1 MIAER
6 LALLGVGYIGGSA
19 ALAAKRAGLVGEVI
33 GYDVNP
39 QVGAMAISKGVVDRF
54 STRVENAVVGADL
67 VLLAAPVRCLDGLV
81 TAAAP
86 ALAPTS
92 LVMDVGSVKHDFVEG
107 TGPKLPPGRLVG
119 CHPMAGAEF
128 TGVAFS
134 DPTIFQGRL
143 CYLCP
148 PEGTPESTTKR
159 ASSFWHG
166 IGCRT
171 QLIDPRLH
179 DRLMALQSHLPHVAA
194 FALAASLSADLP
206 FIEAQAPSAT
216 TSLRDTSRIAASSPS
231 IWRDIL
237 LANADELLPLIRRL
251 GSKVNEIAAALE
263 TQDGARLESLLSE
276 GQNARLRLV
285 KE

>member
-1 MIAER
+1 MIAGR

-33 GYDVNP
+33 GYDIDP
-39 QVGAMAISKGVVDRF
+39 QVGDIAMDKGVVDRF
-54 STRVENAVVGADL
+54 STRVEDAVAGADL

-81 TAAAP
+81 MSAAP
-86 ALAPTS
+86 ALEPNS
-92 LVMDVGSVKHDFVEG
+92 LVMDVGSVKHDFVKG
-107 TGPKLPPGRLVG
+107 TAPRLPPGRLVG

-128 TGVAFS
+128 TGVAFA
-134 DPTIFQGRL
+134 DPAIFQGRL

-148 PEGTPESTTKR
+148 PDGTPESATNR
-159 ASSFWHG
+159 ATNFWLG

-171 QLIDPRLH
+171 QLIDPRVH

-194 FALAASLSADLP
+194 FALAASLSEDLT
-206 FIEAQAPSAT
+206 FIEAQAPSTT

-237 LANADELLPLIRRL
+237 LANAEELLPLIRRM
-251 GSKVNEIAAALE
+251 GSKVREIGAAMEAR
-263 TQDGARLESLLSE
+263 DGAKLESLLSE